1 MEKLSFIF
9 KGINSINI
17 PEIAPK
23 IIICNESVLFIANPK
38 NTQNKNP
45 DKEPEIDL
53 SHIFPIGKA
62 RPTNPATA
70 SPTERNNNANTETS
84 KSNII
89 TEQVNPINIH
99 VAPVKWPFSSFDLRT
114 DLRYL

>member
-9 KGINSINI
+9 NGINSINI

-23 IIICNESVLFIANPK
+23 IIICNESVLFKANPK
-38 NTQNKNP
+38 STQNKNP
-45 DKEPEIDL
+45 DREPKIDL

-70 SPTERNNNANTETS
+70 SPTAS
-84 KSNII
+84 
-89 TEQVNPINIH
+89 
-99 VAPVKWPFSSFDLRT
+99 
-114 DLRYL
+114 

>member
-38 NTQNKNP
+38 NRQNKNP
-45 DKEPEIDL
+45 DKEPRIDL
-53 SHIFPIGKA
+53 PHIFPIGKA
-62 RPTNPATA
+62 RPTSDATA
-70 SPTERNNNANTETS
+70 SPTERNNNAKTETS

-89 TEQVNPINIH
+89 TEEVNPISIH
-99 VAPVKWPFSSFDLRT
+99 VAPVKLPLSSFDLRT